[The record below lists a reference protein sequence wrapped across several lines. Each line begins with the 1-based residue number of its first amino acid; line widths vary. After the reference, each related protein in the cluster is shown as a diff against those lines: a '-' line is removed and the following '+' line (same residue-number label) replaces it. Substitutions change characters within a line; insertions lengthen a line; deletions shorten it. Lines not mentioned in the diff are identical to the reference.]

1 MIVVFI
7 VSIVFIHSDQKI
19 NLNHI
24 KKYVKI
30 KDICNFVMP
39 SEDTKI

>member
-1 MIVVFI
+1 MIVIFI

-19 NLNHI
+19 NLNNI

-30 KDICNFVMP
+30 KDFCYFVMP
-39 SEDTKI
+39 SEGTEI